1 MNKLATLS
9 DRLLEIAQELTQ
21 MTGTPPVSPFAPSV
35 EDVQSTFAFV
45 RRGPAQL
52 IAILLRHQGRPISDE
67 ALTEEMGCGAN
78 SLTVFASNARMVLA
92 RAGYPKAI
100 RRVRRDGYYV
110 PRADA
115 RKIIAVCL
123 A

>member
-1 MNKLATLS
+1 MNKLTTLS
-9 DRLLEIAQELTQ
+9 DRLMEIAQELTQ
-21 MTGTPPVSPFAPSV
+21 MTGATVGIPYGPSV
-35 EDVQSTFAFV
+35 EDVQSSFAFA

-52 IAILLRHQGRPISDE
+52 IAILLRHQGRPVSDE

-92 RAGYPKAI
+92 HAGHPKAI
-100 RRVRRDGYYV
+100 RRVRRDGYYI

-115 RKIIAVCL
+115 RKIIAICT